1 MRERSYIIGS
11 AAAAAAMLLA
21 ASMPPLTRTTIDP
34 PSPKPVRRF
43 KQPVNSGPV
52 IDTTPESK
60 RAKRRRLT
68 REFKRA
74 KRLSTPTN

>member
-1 MRERSYIIGS
+1 MRNTSYIIGS

-21 ASMPPLTRTTIDP
+21 SSMTPLTRMV
-34 PSPKPVRRF
+34 PSPEPKTTRRF
-43 KQPVNSGPV
+43 KEPVNSGPV

-74 KRLSTPTN
+74 KRLSSPTK

>member
-1 MRERSYIIGS
+1 MRNTSYIIGS

-21 ASMPPLTRTTIDP
+21 SSMTPLTRMVPPPEPKTT
-34 PSPKPVRRF
+34 RRF
-43 KQPVNSGPV
+43 KEPVNSGPV

-68 REFKRA
+68 REFGRA
-74 KRLSTPTN
+74 KRLASPTK